1 MGADMAN
8 VLIVDD
14 NADIRMLVASMV
26 EMAGHEVREASDG
39 RKGLEAA
46 AEHPPDLML
55 LDVEMPILTGP
66 ELAYE
71 LFLRNFG
78 LEKIPI
84 ILLSG
89 IVGLGEVAEKVGTPY
104 FLGKPYSPEALLHLI
119 NRALHEQI
127 SPRPHM
133 EVRDGADD
141 QSV

>member
-1 MGADMAN
+1 MAN

-14 NADIRMLVASMV
+14 NADIRMLVGGMV

-46 AEHPPDLML
+46 AEQHPDLML

-66 ELAYE
+66 EMAYE
-71 LFLRNFG
+71 LSLRDFG

-104 FLGKPYSPEALLHLI
+104 FLTKPYSPEDLLDLI
-119 NRALHEQI
+119 DRALHEQI

-133 EVRDGADD
+133 EIQHGAEN
-141 QSV
+141 QSA